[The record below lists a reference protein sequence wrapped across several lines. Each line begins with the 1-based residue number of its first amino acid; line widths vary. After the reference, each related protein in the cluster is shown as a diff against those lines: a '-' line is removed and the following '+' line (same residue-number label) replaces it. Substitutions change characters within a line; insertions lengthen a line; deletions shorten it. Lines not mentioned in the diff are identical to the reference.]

1 MRPIRGQRGILALV
15 LCAGALLLLAR
26 CESGSAF
33 DTSLAEPP
41 ARVEEQAPSAAER
54 PLEQGLALISRMT
67 ESLGRIG
74 LLLVLLA
81 VGLALAVLLV
91 VLLIRGVVRRRRL
104 ASEPPVDTPAH
115 PPLLV
120 RGDAP
125 DAAGGA
131 PDLTGDA
138 PGQAGA
144 GSDVAG
150 KTQEL
155 PVPAPVA
162 TLVLEAVAGEAPGQ
176 AGGAPGQAG
185 GAPGQAGG
193 APGIR
198 LTAEGLTIGRALDNG
213 LVLDATVPGADTV
226 SRHHARI
233 VYVDGTWIVED
244 LGSQNG
250 VYVMGRRTGRNQ
262 LQDGWSLSIGGVPF
276 IFHLGEVEVLS

>member
-1 MRPIRGQRGILALV
+1 MRPKRGRRGILALV

-33 DTSLAEPP
+33 GTAPTEPP
-41 ARVEEQAPSAAER
+41 AQVEEQAPSAAAR
-54 PLEQGLALISRMT
+54 LLEQGLTLINRMT

-81 VGLALAVLLV
+81 VGLALIVLLV
-91 VLLIRGVVRRRRL
+91 VLLIRGGVRRRRS
-104 ASEPPVDTPAH
+104 ASELPVDIPAH
-115 PPLLV
+115 PPAPV

-125 DAAGGA
+125 GLA
-131 PDLTGDA
+131 GDA
-138 PGQAGA
+138 PGLAGA
-144 GSDVAG
+144 GSDVG
-150 KTQEL
+150 GTTQEL

-162 TLVLEAVAGEAPGQ
+162 TLVLGAVAGEAPDL
-176 AGGAPGQAG
+176 AGR
-185 GAPGQAGG
+185 

-233 VYVDGTWIVED
+233 VYADGIWIVED
-244 LGSQNG
+244 LESQNG

-276 IFHLGEVEVLS
+276 IFHLGEVEELP

>member
-1 MRPIRGQRGILALV
+1 LRPKRGQRGILALV

-33 DTSLAEPP
+33 RTAPPEPR
-41 ARVEEQAPSAAER
+41 AQVEEQAPSAVAR
-54 PLEQGLALISRMT
+54 LLEQGQAFINRLT

-81 VGLALAVLLV
+81 AGLALIVLLI
-91 VLLIRGVVRRRRL
+91 VLLIRGVVRRRRS
-104 ASEPPVDTPAH
+104 ASAPPVVTAAD
-115 PPLLV
+115 PPLPV
-120 RGDAP
+120 HGDA
-125 DAAGGA
+125 AEV
-131 PDLTGDA
+131 T
-138 PGQAGA
+138 GA
-144 GSDVAG
+144 GSGVAG
-150 KTQEL
+150 RTQEL

-162 TLVLEAVAGEAPGQ
+162 TLVLEAVAGEAPDS
-176 AGGAPGQAG
+176 AGNAPDSAGNAPSRGAR
-185 GAPGQAGG
+185 

-198 LTAEGLTIGRALDNG
+198 LTAEGLTIGRALDNA

-233 VYVDGTWIVED
+233 VYADGTWIVED

-250 VYVMGRRTGRNQ
+250 VYVKGRRTGRNQ

-276 IFHLGEVEVLS
+276 VFHIGEVEVLS